1 MELRHLRYF
10 VELADQMH
18 FGRAAERLFIVQP
31 ALSKQIASFERE
43 LGVQLF
49 SRNRRKVELTPAGEA
64 LLPKAR
70 EILHDAAE
78 MLETARR
85 VAAGDSG
92 AVEFGFIAPACL
104 AYVARV
110 LRIHSQSHPSVT
122 VGLTEAGTSRL
133 LEELEH
139 GRIDLA
145 LCRTPKSMPPWL
157 TSHMTIEEPALLAIS
172 EDHPFASEL
181 SIPFA
186 RLEGEPL
193 IQISQRTDADNG
205 DYYAA
210 LALEAGFDLYVT
222 HEADHLHM
230 ALALVAHGL
239 GATFVPAFAK
249 NLLPHGVITIG
260 VTDPTPVLQMSVLTR
275 QAPMAPVLSEFVNS
289 VRNALKNQAHP
300 EDAAARSKAV

>member
-1 MELRHLRYF
+1 
-10 VELADQMH
+10 
-18 FGRAAERLFIVQP
+18 
-31 ALSKQIASFERE
+31 LSKQIASFERE

-49 SRNRRKVELTPAGEA
+49 TRNRRKVELTPAGET

-70 EILHDAAE
+70 EILHDASE
-78 MLETARR
+78 MMETARR

-110 LRIHSQSHPSVT
+110 LRIHSQSHPLVT

-133 LEELEH
+133 LEELEQ

-157 TSHMTIEEPALLAIS
+157 TSHMTIEEPVLLALP
-172 EDHPFASEL
+172 EDHPFATEL
-181 SIPFA
+181 AIPFA
-186 RLEGEPL
+186 RLEGEPV
-193 IQISQRTDADNG
+193 IQISQRTDSDNG

-210 LALEAGFDLYVT
+210 LAVEAGFDLCVT
-222 HEADHLHM
+222 QEADHLHM
-230 ALALVAHGL
+230 ALALVASGL

-249 NLLPHGVITIG
+249 SLLPHGVITIG
-260 VTDPTPVLQMSVLTR
+260 ITDPAPVLQMSVLTR
-275 QAPMAPVLSEFVNS
+275 QARVTPVLSEFANS
-289 VRNALKNQAHP
+289 VQKALENQANP
-300 EDAAARSKAV
+300 EDTAARSKAV

>member
-1 MELRHLRYF
+1 VELRHLRYF
-10 VELADQMH
+10 VVLADELH
-18 FGRAAERLFIVQP
+18 FGRAAERLYIVQP

-49 SRNRRKVELTPAGEA
+49 TRNRRKVELTPAGET

-70 EILHDAAE
+70 EILHDASE
-78 MLETARR
+78 MMETARR

-110 LRIHSQSHPSVT
+110 LRIHSQSHPLVT

-133 LEELEH
+133 LEELEQ

-157 TSHMTIEEPALLAIS
+157 TSHMTIEEPVLLALP
-172 EDHPFASEL
+172 EDHPFATEL
-181 SIPFA
+181 AIPFA
-186 RLEGEPL
+186 RLEGEPV
-193 IQISQRTDADNG
+193 IQISQRTDSDNG

-210 LALEAGFDLYVT
+210 LAVEAGFDLCVT
-222 HEADHLHM
+222 QEADHLHM
-230 ALALVAHGL
+230 ALALVASGL

-249 NLLPHGVITIG
+249 SLLPHGVITIG
-260 VTDPTPVLQMSVLTR
+260 ITDPAPVLQMSVLTR
-275 QAPMAPVLSEFVNS
+275 QARVTPVLSEFANS
-289 VRNALKNQAHP
+289 VQKALENQANP
-300 EDAAARSKAV
+300 EDKAARSKAV

>member
-10 VELADQMH
+10 VVLADELH
-18 FGRAAERLFIVQP
+18 FGRAAERLYIVQP

-49 SRNRRKVELTPAGEA
+49 TRNRRKVELTPAGET

-70 EILHDAAE
+70 EILHDASE
-78 MLETARR
+78 MMETARR

-110 LRIHSQSHPSVT
+110 LRIHSQSHPLVT

-133 LEELEH
+133 LEELEQ

-157 TSHMTIEEPALLAIS
+157 TSHMTIEEPVLLALP
-172 EDHPFASEL
+172 EDHPFATEL
-181 SIPFA
+181 AIPFA
-186 RLEGEPL
+186 RLEGEPV
-193 IQISQRTDADNG
+193 IQISQRTDSDNG

-210 LALEAGFDLYVT
+210 LAVEAGFDLCVT
-222 HEADHLHM
+222 QEADHLHM
-230 ALALVAHGL
+230 ALALVASGL

-249 NLLPHGVITIG
+249 SLLPHGVITIG
-260 VTDPTPVLQMSVLTR
+260 ITDPAPVLQMSVLTR
-275 QAPMAPVLSEFVNS
+275 QARVTPVLSEFANS
-289 VRNALKNQAHP
+289 VQKALENQANP
-300 EDAAARSKAV
+300 EDTAARSKAV